1 MSSQI
6 FPLDSHSQTNS
17 HIVIWRSDRF
27 VSSSSSMRFTGQQV
41 LFPVCNLYFY
51 CVYNSHAYCS
61 LYNHTP
67 SHRALCSQTR
77 WQETHLTCIF
87 IFVFIVTFQ
96 KFPSNLP
103 DNSMQLSSF
112 VCLLLHC
119 SALTSLS
126 CCLIL
131 LCSVYCRGCRIL
143 TFVSYLFLAAIW
155 CFPFLKKYK
164 YDYLVQFSNLVFLCY
179 QMCPAEFYWVKS
191 CVSWREFITET
202 HWVPPW
208 VFKKMCQID
217 FLTHKT
223 SQRRLFLIIII
234 LLAFHLHMPKLCI
247 IKTAWNCVTL
257 SLLCY
262 NL

>member
-1 MSSQI
+1 MPRLRSPPVCMCVCVKNNHVMEPLHWKKHHFSFRVFKIHTLKKKFDWRRCWNHPLWEKKKLFPLSMSSQI

-131 LCSVYCRGCRIL
+131 LCSVYCRCCRNL
-143 TFVSYLFLAAIW
+143 TFV
-155 CFPFLKKYK
+155 P
-164 YDYLVQFSNLVFLCY
+164 
-179 QMCPAEFYWVKS
+179 
-191 CVSWREFITET
+191 
-202 HWVPPW
+202 
-208 VFKKMCQID
+208 
-217 FLTHKT
+217 
-223 SQRRLFLIIII
+223 
-234 LLAFHLHMPKLCI
+234 
-247 IKTAWNCVTL
+247 
-257 SLLCY
+257 
-262 NL
+262 